1 MDDGNDTR
9 TKLLTL
15 LNVSHLKSTKRK
27 LKENP
32 AAVESFEVP
41 KEKRIKLNQRRKVIL
56 IDSAAEKK
64 IDEDKPAEFSESIE
78 QAVIDKTEEQ
88 LAIAGENLDGKYHDV
103 RSSKTYTHPF
113 LFLDGPVQDATDPF
127 ILHFGAKSTHLSES
141 SRKATDGGLWR
152 RNPLKPRKIPRYDL
166 TYAGVEQVLP
176 EDYIE
181 GDSRGENV
189 SSESYKFFVRT

>member
-56 IDSAAEKK
+56 IDNATEKQ
-64 IDEDKPAEFSESIE
+64 IDEDKPAEFSESNE

-88 LAIAGENLDGKYHDV
+88 LAVAGENPDG
-103 RSSKTYTHPF
+103 
-113 LFLDGPVQDATDPF
+113 
-127 ILHFGAKSTHLSES
+127 
-141 SRKATDGGLWR
+141 
-152 RNPLKPRKIPRYDL
+152 
-166 TYAGVEQVLP
+166 
-176 EDYIE
+176 
-181 GDSRGENV
+181 
-189 SSESYKFFVRT
+189 